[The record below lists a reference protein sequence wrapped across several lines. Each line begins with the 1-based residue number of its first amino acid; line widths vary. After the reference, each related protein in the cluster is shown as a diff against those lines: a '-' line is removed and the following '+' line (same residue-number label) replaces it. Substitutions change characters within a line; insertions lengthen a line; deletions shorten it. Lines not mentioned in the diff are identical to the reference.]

1 MFGTLVVVPSDPS
14 REELAVKGPCHTGNT
29 DWTQLRLEFQ
39 TTDDGRAYV
48 LCCLCG
54 QGIGKGTVW
63 FDDLRIVPI
72 ERLTAT
78 QTAPA
83 ASQPASRPA
92 GSRPAPAASQP

>member
-1 MFGTLVVVPSDPS
+1 M
-14 REELAVKGPCHTGNT
+14 RAHAGNT
-29 DWTQLRLEFQ
+29 DWTQLRIEFQ
-39 TTDDGRAYV
+39 TTDDGRAYI
-48 LCCLCG
+48 LCCFCG

-92 GSRPAPAASQP
+92 ESRPAPAPSQP